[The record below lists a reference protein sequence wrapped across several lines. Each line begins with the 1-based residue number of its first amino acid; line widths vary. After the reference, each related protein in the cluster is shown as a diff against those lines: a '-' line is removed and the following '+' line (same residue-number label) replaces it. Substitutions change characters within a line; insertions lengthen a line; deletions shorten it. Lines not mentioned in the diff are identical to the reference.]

1 MARNYSRTPPPRQLG
16 PNETLESLTH
26 WQTSFKTF
34 YKRDEVFKRFFKV
47 GVTWD
52 HNVENYGMQDDDE
65 YSAEDMA
72 EDLTDLLNT
81 LAGYLPHSYL
91 TDKIV
96 RTSTCWKDVWA
107 IIFEHYN
114 VYINSESLLDFED
127 IHKQDDET
135 YRQYYEK
142 LLQHVKQHL
151 APAGVKVEKMINAT
165 PDEMSISLMNFV
177 ALQWMRKIDPTLIH
191 IVKTEYSTELRKN
204 TQLADLVPR
213 IAPNVDSLLKRY
225 NTGNT
230 VINMM
235 HEEKDAGYLAHTTIK
250 KVKSVVKD
258 APFKPKDADV
268 HKPTKEKTHNS
279 NPFCP
284 GCFYLSKQ
292 LKASIH
298 FKHTPGDCPR
308 KALAVKLF
316 QVEDSEHFDT
326 THNSDNY
333 GKDIVKED
341 FSTLPSHD
349 TFHIIRIV
357 QLNQILS

>member
-1 MARNYSRTPPPRQLG
+1 MARNVSRTPPPRQLG
-16 PNETLESLTH
+16 PRETLESLTH

-34 YKRDEVFKRFFKV
+34 YKRDEVFKRFFRV

-52 HNVENYGMQDDDE
+52 HNVDNYGMQDDDE
-65 YSAEDMA
+65 YSAEDKA

-114 VYINSESLLDFED
+114 VYIKSESLLDFED

-151 APAGVKVEKMINAT
+151 APAGVKDEKMTNAT

-177 ALQWMRKIDPTLIH
+177 ALQWMRKIDPTLLR

-204 TQLADLVPR
+204 TQLADLIPR

-225 NTGNT
+225 NTGNA

-235 HEEKDAGYLAHTTIK
+235 HEEKVAGCLADATIN
-250 KVKSVVKD
+250 KVKSLVKN
-258 APFKPKDADV
+258 ALF
-268 HKPTKEKTHNS
+268 
-279 NPFCP
+279 
-284 GCFYLSKQ
+284 
-292 LKASIH
+292 IH
-298 FKHTPGDCPR
+298 SC
-308 KALAVKLF
+308 
-316 QVEDSEHFDT
+316 
-326 THNSDNY
+326 
-333 GKDIVKED
+333 
-341 FSTLPSHD
+341 
-349 TFHIIRIV
+349 
-357 QLNQILS
+357 